1 MFDGMLQD
9 ILGRPAREELTKR
22 VQVEV
27 GVVKVA
33 APSELDWRVQGR
45 LPSFTAQQGARDTR
59 PGSMYLVCKVPAMSA
74 AQSGAYTRHGQRVA
88 WLSLLHRARRAAASR
103 KRRQAKSLQS
113 ARNTR
118 GAASMAHTR
127 DLARA
132 DGGSGQEVWQS
143 TQRKTPEA
151 PSLLGSYINSREDG
165 AETPAKARS

>member
-9 ILGRPAREELTKR
+9 LLGRPARKELTKR

-59 PGSMYLVCKVPAMSA
+59 PSSKCLVCKMPAMSA
-74 AQSGAYTRHGQRVA
+74 AQSGANTRHGQRVA
-88 WLSLLHRARRAAASR
+88 WLSLLHRAGRAAASR

-113 ARNTR
+113 ARNTS
-118 GAASMAHTR
+118 GTAPMAHTR
-127 DLARA
+127 NLARA
-132 DGGSGQEVWQS
+132 DGGSGQEVRHC
-143 TQRKTPEA
+143 TQR
-151 PSLLGSYINSREDG
+151 
-165 AETPAKARS
+165 